1 MKVFNEQK
9 DENSDTKLDNR
20 NIKVIKLYG
29 YGNIG
34 DTIWYR
40 SQLTHTHTYVEM

>member
-9 DENSDTKLDNR
+9 DEINDTKLDNR
-20 NIKVIKLYG
+20 NIKVIKLNG

-40 SQLTHTHTYVEM
+40 SQ